1 MTPDVILPYKWGNS
15 FSTVWSHLIFYRV
28 PVGPNQNHMFSF
40 QSSIN
45 TDIKYS
51 DKYKYQVQGEGGVI
65 EWSLLLKRNSVSILK
80 EFKVISCFDQCDLI
94 FISLYLLLKAKI
106 LRMLDIRLMIT
117 VVLITSRR
125 SKFPSTFV
133 YLSNDILLYYY
144 MRRYERKS
152 IIINIIQSL
161 IIHTSLVNNI
171 VSEWCRISTYCVTAA
186 DV

>member
-51 DKYKYQVQGEGGVI
+51 DKYKYQVQGKGGVI
-65 EWSLLLKRNSVSILK
+65 EWSLLLKRNSISILK

-133 YLSNDILLYYY
+133 YLSNDILDC
-144 MRRYERKS
+144 
-152 IIINIIQSL
+152 IITCLDIQSL